1 MHRLNKSMFLKD
13 TKEPSFNSKSS
24 TLNSKCLCIAP
35 RAQMANHVSIMLN
48 AASSQV
54 FLSSVRAD
62 FTLKA
67 TACALTVAGYSILL
81 SM

>member
-1 MHRLNKSMFLKD
+1 
-13 TKEPSFNSKSS
+13 
-24 TLNSKCLCIAP
+24 
-35 RAQMANHVSIMLN
+35 MANHVSIMLN